1 VNISPLDDLPCGV
14 LTFTDDGHI
23 VAVNATL
30 CRRLGYTFEELIG
43 GHLQKILSPGG
54 RVFYQTHFFPL
65 LKLQGEMEEVYMSLR
80 AKTGEEIPFLVNAR
94 RQERNDRCE
103 NDCILVRMRQRS
115 HFETELL
122 TAKKTAENAN
132 KAKDQF
138 LAALSHE
145 LRAPLSPV
153 LMMSTAM
160 ELDPAVP
167 AEIREQAGIIR
178 RNAELEARLIDD
190 LLDHSRIR
198 HGKLNLVRTQVDIHD
213 LLTQTEEIVRSE
225 GTSKRVAIV
234 FEKRAHDRFVFGD
247 SARLQQVFWN
257 IIKNGVKFTPSGG
270 EVRIV
275 TSNGEGELAVRVTD
289 TGVGIA
295 PEALPKIF
303 QAFEQGSL
311 PTGSLGGLGLGL
323 AISRAIVQMHGGRI
337 EAQSEGVGRGATFSV
352 ILKTIAP
359 PIAAEPPIAPVLTAE
374 SGKLR
379 LLLVEDHDST
389 REVLARILRRAGH
402 RVHGAATGVEALEL
416 LQTAGP
422 FDALISD
429 LGLPDQSGFDVLRQ
443 IRTAHPV
450 LPAIALSGYGMDE
463 DVKRA
468 KDAGFTAH
476 LVKPVP
482 FDQLRALLDQIA
494 SGAPHTVL

>member
-1 VNISPLDDLPCGV
+1 VNQFPFDALPCGV
-14 LTFTDDGHI
+14 LTSTDDGHI
-23 VAVNATL
+23 VSVNARL
-30 CRRLGYTFEELIG
+30 CARLGYAREELIG
-43 GHLQKILSPGG
+43 GHLQKILSPGN

-65 LKLQGEMEEVYMSLR
+65 LKLQGEVEEVYMALR
-80 AKTGEEIPFLVNAR
+80 GKGGEEVPFLVNAR
-94 RQERNDRCE
+94 RVERGARWE
-103 NDCILVRMRQRS
+103 NDWVLMRMRQRNQ
-115 HFETELL
+115 FETELL
-122 TAKKTAENAN
+122 SAKKTAENAN

-160 ELDPAVP
+160 ELDPAIPSEV
-167 AEIREQAGIIR
+167 REQAGIIR

-198 HGKLNLVRTQVDIHD
+198 HGKLNLVKSPVDIHNV
-213 LLTQTEEIVRSE
+213 LTQTEEIVRSE
-225 GTSKRVAIV
+225 GTSKRVTILFGKNA
-234 FEKRAHDRFVFGD
+234 RDHFVFGD

-257 IIKNGVKFTPSGG
+257 IIKNGVKFTPAGG
-270 EVRIV
+270 EVRV
-275 TSNGEGELAVRVTD
+275 LTSNAGGELAVRVTD

-295 PEALPKIF
+295 AESLPKIF

-311 PTGSLGGLGLGL
+311 PTGSFGGLGLGL
-323 AISRAIVQMHGGRI
+323 AISRAIVEMHGGRI
-337 EAQSEGVGRGATFSV
+337 EAESEGIGRGATFSV
-352 ILKTIAP
+352 VLKTVAP
-359 PIAAEPPIAPVLTAE
+359 PMATELSGAPVLTAG
-374 SGKLR
+374 SGRLR

-389 REVLARILRRAGH
+389 RDVLVRILRRAGH
-402 RVHGAATGVEALEL
+402 QVHGAATGLQALEF

-422 FDALISD
+422 FDAVISD
-429 LGLPDQSGFDVLRQ
+429 LGLPDQSGFDLLRE
-443 IRTAHPV
+443 IRSAHPAI
-450 LPAIALSGYGMDE
+450 PAIALSGYGMDE

-494 SGAPHTVL
+494 TTTPS

>member
-1 VNISPLDDLPCGV
+1 VNQSPLDDLPCGI

-23 VAVNATL
+23 VSVNATL
-30 CRRLGYTFEELIG
+30 CARLGYVCDELTG
-43 GHLQKILSPGG
+43 GHLQEILSPGG

-94 RQERNDRCE
+94 RQERNDRSE
-103 NDCILVRMRQRS
+103 TDCILVRMRQRN

-122 TAKKTAENAN
+122 TAKKTAESAN

-160 ELDPAVP
+160 ELDPAIPGEV
-167 AEIREQAGIIR
+167 REQAGIIR

-198 HGKLNLVRTQVDIHD
+198 HGKLNLVRSQVDIHD

-234 FEKRAHDRFVFGD
+234 FDKKAHDHFVFGD

-257 IIKNGVKFTPSGG
+257 IIKNGVKFTLPGG
-270 EVRIV
+270 EVRVV
-275 TSNGEGELAVRVTD
+275 TSNGDGELVVRVTD
-289 TGVGIA
+289 TGAGIP

-303 QAFEQGSL
+303 KAFEQGNV
-311 PTGSLGGLGLGL
+311 PTGSFGGLGLGL
-323 AISRAIVQMHGGRI
+323 AISRAIVEMHGGRI
-337 EAQSEGVGRGATFSV
+337 EAESEGAGRGATFSV
-352 ILKTIAP
+352 VLKTIAA
-359 PIAAEPPIAPVLTAE
+359 PIAVEPPVAPVLTPA

-402 RVHGAATGVEALEL
+402 KVHDARSGAEALEL
-416 LQTAGP
+416 LQRAGP

-429 LGLPDQSGFDVLRQ
+429 LGLPDRSGFDLLRE
-443 IRTAHPV
+443 IRATHPD

-468 KDAGFTAH
+468 RDAGFTAH

-494 SGAPHTVL
+494 SGVPHSAL

>member
-1 VNISPLDDLPCGV
+1 VSPSPLDNLPCGV

-23 VAVNATL
+23 VAVNARL
-30 CRRLGYTFEELIG
+30 CDRLGYARDELTR

-65 LKLQGEMEEVYMSLR
+65 LKLQGEVEEVYMSLR
-80 AKTGEEIPFLVNAR
+80 AKTGDEVPFLVNAKR
-94 RQERNDRCE
+94 VERNGRSE
-103 NDCILVRMRQRS
+103 NDCILMRMRQRNQ
-115 HFETELL
+115 FESELL
-122 TAKKTAENAN
+122 SAKKAAENAS

-160 ELDPAVP
+160 ELDPAIPSEV
-167 AEIREQAGIIR
+167 REQAGIIR

-198 HGKLNLVRTQVDIHD
+198 HGKLNLVRSAVDIHD
-213 LLTQTEEIVRSE
+213 VLTQTEEIVRSE
-225 GTSKRVAIV
+225 GTSKRVTILFGKNA
-234 FEKRAHDRFVFGD
+234 RDHFVFGD

-257 IIKNGVKFTPSGG
+257 IIKNAVKFTPSGG
-270 EVRIV
+270 EVRVV
-275 TSNGEGELAVRVTD
+275 TSNGDGEFVVRVTD

-295 PEALPKIF
+295 PDALSKIF
-303 QAFEQGSL
+303 RAFEQGNL
-311 PTGSLGGLGLGL
+311 PTGSFGGLGLGL
-323 AISRAIVQMHGGRI
+323 AISRAIVEMHGGRI
-337 EAQSEGVGRGATFSV
+337 DAESEGIGHGATFSV
-352 ILKTIAP
+352 VLKTVAP
-359 PIAAEPPIAPVLTAE
+359 PLTGEPPSAPVLTVE
-374 SGKLR
+374 SGRLR

-402 RVHGAATGVEALEL
+402 RVHGAATGAQALQFL
-416 LQTAGP
+416 KSDGP

-429 LGLPDQSGFDVLRQ
+429 LGLPDRSGFDLLRE
-443 IRTAHPV
+443 IRVDHPSI
-450 LPAIALSGYGMDE
+450 PAIALSGYGMDE

-476 LVKPVP
+476 LVKPIP
-482 FDQLRALLDQIA
+482 FDQLRAILDQIA
-494 SGAPHTVL
+494 TGASHTAS

>member
-1 VNISPLDDLPCGV
+1 
-14 LTFTDDGHI
+14 
-23 VAVNATL
+23 
-30 CRRLGYTFEELIG
+30 
-43 GHLQKILSPGG
+43 
-54 RVFYQTHFFPL
+54 
-65 LKLQGEMEEVYMSLR
+65 
-80 AKTGEEIPFLVNAR
+80 
-94 RQERNDRCE
+94 
-103 NDCILVRMRQRS
+103 
-115 HFETELL
+115 
-122 TAKKTAENAN
+122 
-132 KAKDQF
+132 
-138 LAALSHE
+138 
-145 LRAPLSPV
+145 
-153 LMMSTAM
+153 MMSTAM
-160 ELDPAVP
+160 ELDPAIPGEV
-167 AEIREQAGIIR
+167 REQAGIIR

-198 HGKLNLVRTQVDIHD
+198 HGKLNLVRSQVDIHD
-213 LLTQTEEIVRSE
+213 LLSQTEEIVRSE

-234 FEKRAHDRFVFGD
+234 FDKKAQEHFVFGD
-247 SARLQQVFWN
+247 AARLQQVFWN

-270 EVRIV
+270 EVRIT
-275 TSNGEGELAVRVTD
+275 TSNVSDELAVRVTD

-295 PEALPKIF
+295 SDALPKIF

-311 PTGSLGGLGLGL
+311 PTGSFGGLGLGL

-337 EAQSEGVGRGATFSV
+337 EAESGGVGRGATFTV
-352 ILKTIAP
+352 ALKRIARP
-359 PIAAEPPIAPVLTAE
+359 VAAEPPSAPVLTAE

-402 RVHGAATGVEALEL
+402 RVHDAATGAEALERL
-416 LQTAGP
+416 RTAGP

-429 LGLPDQSGFDVLRQ
+429 LGLPDRSGFDLLRE
-443 IRTAHPV
+443 IRVTHPT

-476 LVKPVP
+476 LVKPIP

-494 SGAPHTVL
+494 MSPRP

>member
-1 VNISPLDDLPCGV
+1 MNKSPLDDLPCGV

-23 VAVNATL
+23 VAVNPTL
-30 CRRLGYTFEELIG
+30 CGRLGYVRDELTG
-43 GHLQKILSPGG
+43 GHVQNILSPGG

-80 AKTGEEIPFLVNAR
+80 AKTGEEVPFLVNAR
-94 RQERNDRCE
+94 RHERNGRWE
-103 NDCILVRMRQRS
+103 NDCILMRMRQRN

-122 TAKKTAENAN
+122 AAKKTAENAN

-160 ELDPAVP
+160 ELDPAIP
-167 AEIREQAGIIR
+167 AEVREQAGIIR

-198 HGKLNLVRTQVDIHD
+198 HGKLNLVRSQVDIHD
-213 LLTQTEEIVRSE
+213 VLTQTEEIVRSE

-234 FEKRAHDRFVFGD
+234 FEKRAPDHFVFGD

-257 IIKNGVKFTPSGG
+257 IIKNGVKFTPAGG
-270 EVRIV
+270 EVRII
-275 TSNGEGELAVRVTD
+275 TSNADDELMVRVTD

-295 PEALPKIF
+295 SEALPKIF

-311 PTGSLGGLGLGL
+311 PTGSFGGLGLGL

-337 EAQSEGVGRGATFSV
+337 EADSEGIGRGATFAV
-352 ILKTIAP
+352 VLKTVAP
-359 PIAAEPPIAPVLTAE
+359 PMTAEPPSAPVLAAE

-389 REVLARILRRAGH
+389 REVLARILHRAGH
-402 RVHGAATGVEALEL
+402 KIHSAGTGTEALAL
-416 LQTAGP
+416 LKNAGP

-429 LGLPDQSGFDVLRQ
+429 LGLPDRSGFDLLGE
-443 IRTAHPV
+443 IRATHPAI
-450 LPAIALSGYGMDE
+450 PAIALSGYGMDE

-468 KDAGFTAH
+468 RDAGFTAH
-476 LVKPVP
+476 LVKPIP
-482 FDQLRALLDQIA
+482 FDQLRAILDQIA
-494 SGAPHTVL
+494 TGAPHSSL

>member
-1 VNISPLDDLPCGV
+1 
-14 LTFTDDGHI
+14 
-23 VAVNATL
+23 
-30 CRRLGYTFEELIG
+30 
-43 GHLQKILSPGG
+43 
-54 RVFYQTHFFPL
+54 
-65 LKLQGEMEEVYMSLR
+65 MSLR
-80 AKTGEEIPFLVNAR
+80 GKSGEEIPFLVNAR
-94 RQERNDRCE
+94 RVERGGRSE
-103 NDCILVRMRQRS
+103 NDCVLMRMRQRNQ
-115 HFETELL
+115 FESELL
-122 TAKKTAENAN
+122 VAKKTAENAN

-167 AEIREQAGIIR
+167 VEVREQAGIIR

-198 HGKLNLVRTQVDIHD
+198 HGKLNLVRSPVDIHD
-213 LLTQTEEIVRSE
+213 VLTQTEEIVRSE

-234 FEKRAHDRFVFGD
+234 FEKRAPDHFVFGD

-275 TSNGEGELAVRVTD
+275 TSNSDDELLVRVTD

-295 PEALPKIF
+295 PDALPKIF

-311 PTGSLGGLGLGL
+311 PTGSFGGLGLGL

-337 EAQSEGVGRGATFSV
+337 EAESEGVGCGATFSV
-352 ILKTIAP
+352 ALTTVAP
-359 PIAAEPPIAPVLTAE
+359 PVAAEPIAPVLAAE

-389 REVLARILRRAGH
+389 REVLARILQRAGH
-402 RVHGAATGVEALEL
+402 KVLGAATGTQALDL
-416 LQTAGP
+416 LQIAGP

-429 LGLPDQSGFDVLRQ
+429 LGLPDRSGFDLLRE
-443 IRTAHPV
+443 IRATHPAI
-450 LPAIALSGYGMDE
+450 PAIALSGYGMDE

-476 LVKPVP
+476 LVKPIP
-482 FDQLRALLDQIA
+482 FDQLRAILDQIA
-494 SGAPHTVL
+494 TGVPHSSL

>member
-1 VNISPLDDLPCGV
+1 MNESPLDHLPCGV

-23 VAVNATL
+23 VAVNARL
-30 CRRLGYTFEELIG
+30 CGRLGYACDELTG

-65 LKLQGEMEEVYMSLR
+65 LKLQGEVEEVYMSLR
-80 AKTGEEIPFLVNAR
+80 AKTGAEVPFLVNAKR
-94 RQERNDRCE
+94 VERNGRSE
-103 NDCILVRMRQRS
+103 NDCVLMRMRQRNQ
-115 HFETELL
+115 FESELL
-122 TAKKTAENAN
+122 SAKKAAESAS

-160 ELDPAVP
+160 ELDPAIPGEV
-167 AEIREQAGIIR
+167 REQAGIIR

-198 HGKLNLVRTQVDIHD
+198 HGKLNLVRSAVDIHD
-213 LLTQTEEIVRSE
+213 VLTQTEEIVRSE
-225 GTSKRVAIV
+225 GTSKRVTILFGKNA
-234 FEKRAHDRFVFGD
+234 RDHFVFGD

-270 EVRIV
+270 EVRVV
-275 TSNGEGELAVRVTD
+275 TRNADGELIVRVTD

-295 PEALPKIF
+295 PDALPKIF
-303 QAFEQGSL
+303 RAFEQGNL
-311 PTGSLGGLGLGL
+311 PTGSFGGLGLGL
-323 AISRAIVQMHGGRI
+323 AISRAIVEMHGGRI
-337 EAQSEGVGRGATFSV
+337 KAESDGIGRGATFSV
-352 ILKTIAP
+352 ILKTVAP
-359 PIAAEPPIAPVLTAE
+359 PMAGEPPSAPVLTVE
-374 SGKLR
+374 SGRLR

-402 RVHGAATGVEALEL
+402 RVHGAATGAQALEF
-416 LQTAGP
+416 LQTEGP

-429 LGLPDQSGFDVLRQ
+429 LGLPDRSGFDLLRE
-443 IRTAHPV
+443 IRVGHPNS
-450 LPAIALSGYGMDE
+450 PAIALSGYGMDE

-476 LVKPVP
+476 LVKPIP
-482 FDQLRALLDQIA
+482 FDQLRAILDQIA
-494 SGAPHTVL
+494 TGTPHSSL

>member
-1 VNISPLDDLPCGV
+1 VNKSHLDDLPCGV

-23 VAVNATL
+23 VAVNARL
-30 CRRLGYTFEELIG
+30 CARLGYSCDELSG

-65 LKLQGEMEEVYMSLR
+65 LKLQGEVEEVYMSLR
-80 AKTGEEIPFLVNAR
+80 GKSGEEIPFLVNASR
-94 RQERNDRCE
+94 VARSGRSE
-103 NDCILVRMRQRS
+103 NDCVLMRMRQRNQ
-115 HFETELL
+115 FESELL
-122 TAKKTAENAN
+122 TAKKAAENAN

-198 HGKLNLVRTQVDIHD
+198 HGKLNLVRSPVDLHD
-213 LLTQTEEIVRSE
+213 VLTQTEEIVRSE
-225 GTSKRVAIV
+225 GTSKRVTILFRKNA
-234 FEKRAHDRFVFGD
+234 RDHFVFGD

-257 IIKNGVKFTPSGG
+257 IIKNGVKFTPAGG

-275 TSNGEGELAVRVTD
+275 TGNLDGELAVRVTD

-295 PEALPKIF
+295 PDALPKIF

-311 PTGSLGGLGLGL
+311 PTGSFGGLGLGL
-323 AISRAIVQMHGGRI
+323 AISRAIVEMHGGRI
-337 EAQSEGVGRGATFSV
+337 EVESEGVGRGATFSV

-359 PIAAEPPIAPVLTAE
+359 PAAAETTRAPVLAV
-374 SGKLR
+374 GAARLR

-402 RVHGAATGVEALEL
+402 HVHAAGTGIEALEL
-416 LQTAGP
+416 AATAGP

-429 LGLPDQSGFDVLRQ
+429 LGLPDRSGFDLVRE
-443 IRTAHPV
+443 IRAVQPAI
-450 LPAIALSGYGMDE
+450 PAIALSGYGMDE

-476 LVKPVP
+476 LVKPIP

-494 SGAPHTVL
+494 TRAPHAAS

>member
-1 VNISPLDDLPCGV
+1 MNSSPVDDLPCGL

-23 VAVNATL
+23 VAVNSRL
-30 CRRLGYTFEELIG
+30 CERLSYAGHELTG
-43 GHLQKILSPGG
+43 EHFQKILSPGG

-65 LKLQGEMEEVYMSLR
+65 LKLQGEVEEVYMSLR
-80 AKTGEEIPFLVNAR
+80 AKSGEEIPFLVNAKR
-94 RQERNDRCE
+94 IDRGGHWE
-103 NDCILVRMRQRS
+103 NQCVLMRMRQRNQ
-115 HFETELL
+115 FENELL
-122 TAKKTAENAN
+122 SAKKSAEKAN
-132 KAKDQF
+132 EAKDQF

-198 HGKLNLVRTQVDIHD
+198 HGKLNLVQSPVDVHD

-234 FEKRAHDRFVFGD
+234 FEKQAPDHYVFGD

-257 IIKNGVKFTPSGG
+257 IIKNGVKFTPAGG
-270 EVRIV
+270 AVRIV
-275 TSNGEGELAVRVTD
+275 TSNADAELIVRVSD

-295 PEALPKIF
+295 PDALPKIF
-303 QAFEQGSL
+303 QAFEQGNL
-311 PTGSLGGLGLGL
+311 PTGSFGGLGLGL
-323 AISRAIVQMHGGRI
+323 AISRAIVEMHGGRI
-337 EAQSEGVGRGATFSV
+337 EVASEGVGRGATFSV
-352 ILKTIAP
+352 ALKTVASP
-359 PIAAEPPIAPVLTAE
+359 VAAEAPIAPVLAAQ
-374 SGKLR
+374 SGNLR

-389 REVLARILRRAGH
+389 RDVLARILGRAGH
-402 RVHGAATGVEALEL
+402 HVHGAATGSQALEL
-416 LQTAGP
+416 LKTAGP

-429 LGLPDQSGFDVLRQ
+429 LGLPDRSGFDLLRE
-443 IRTAHPV
+443 IRATHPAI
-450 LPAIALSGYGMDE
+450 PAIALSGYGMDE

-476 LVKPVP
+476 LVKPIP
-482 FDQLRALLDQIA
+482 FDQLRTLLDQIA
-494 SGAPHTVL
+494 AGPRA

>member
-1 VNISPLDDLPCGV
+1 MNESPLAYLPCGV
-14 LTFTDDGHI
+14 LTFTDNGYI
-23 VAVNATL
+23 VAVNARL
-30 CRRLGYTFEELIG
+30 CDRLGYACDELTG

-65 LKLQGEMEEVYMSLR
+65 LKLQGEVEEVYLSLR
-80 AKTGEEIPFLVNAR
+80 AKSGEEIPFLVNAR
-94 RQERNDRCE
+94 RAERSGHAE
-103 NDCILVRMRQRS
+103 NDCVLMRMRQRNQ
-115 HFETELL
+115 FESELL
-122 TAKKTAENAN
+122 AAKKTAENAN

-167 AEIREQAGIIR
+167 AEVREQAGIIR

-198 HGKLNLVRTQVDIHD
+198 HGKLNLVRSPVDIHD

-225 GTSKRVAIV
+225 GTSKRVTIV
-234 FEKRAHDRFVFGD
+234 FDKKAPDHFVFGD

-257 IIKNGVKFTPSGG
+257 IIKNGVKFTPAGG

-275 TSNGEGELAVRVTD
+275 TSNSDGELLVRVTD
-289 TGVGIA
+289 TGIGIA

-311 PTGSLGGLGLGL
+311 PTGSFGGLGLGL

-337 EAQSEGVGRGATFSV
+337 EVESEGVGRGATFSV
-352 ILKTIAP
+352 ALKTVAAP
-359 PIAAEPPIAPVLTAE
+359 VTQEPPIAPVLTVEA
-374 SGKLR
+374 GKLR

-389 REVLARILRRAGH
+389 RDVLARILRRAGH
-402 RVHGAATGVEALEL
+402 HVHAAGNGTEALEL
-416 LQTAGP
+416 LHTAGP

-429 LGLPDQSGFDVLRQ
+429 LGLPDQNGFDLLRQ
-443 IRTAHPV
+443 IRAAHPAI
-450 LPAIALSGYGMDE
+450 PAIALSGYGMDE

-476 LVKPVP
+476 LVKPIP

-494 SGAPHTVL
+494 SGASNAA